1 MPVCH
6 ALSSKTQMDRAVA
19 AEAAPGVLAAIWLTG
34 GVPGVTPDHLPGCRA
49 LQG

>member
-34 GVPGVTPDHLPGCRA
+34 GGGSPG
-49 LQG
+49 